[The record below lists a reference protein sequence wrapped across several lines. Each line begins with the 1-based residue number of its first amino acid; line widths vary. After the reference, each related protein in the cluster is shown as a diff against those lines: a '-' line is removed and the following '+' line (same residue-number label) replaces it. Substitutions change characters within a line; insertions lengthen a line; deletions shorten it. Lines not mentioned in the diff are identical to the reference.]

1 MADKTT
7 PVQILASHLRAA
19 AWQRYLMESRLD
31 DKHFADNGGAL
42 FHAVDTDVIKL
53 FTNPFEVAV
62 STEKR
67 RYGYAEIFPGD
78 EKPISIALGRA
89 LAHFIFNRLCGADP
103 PPLFVVP
110 PLEQEIRDVYQAVR
124 RDVEIERKQSIE
136 EFDSLRGLANKL
148 GKIEDEAEIVNL
160 MQQHAPTLAK
170 FFSGTRGSAAEYLR
184 YLRLLQDGR
193 LMPLEAAANDA
204 EIVKDEAVRT
214 TFARVN
220 DVADLVEQHELRQA
234 WTERLRR
241 EKSSA
246 TNSVFIFDDA
256 QVLARVEFINRRLH
270 DKARLVLITG
280 DLAMHAAAE
289 KYFPDDA
296 AVNFARLY
304 LRHPK
309 CYLAEPWVLSLSN
322 EPHDATEAEFIQW
335 LDAFV
340 AIAGPLAR
348 MEGTHNPEALKRLSS
363 TSDAELDEVLGK
375 IETNPAALLNDFR
388 KRWHAYA
395 RTIMLAHGDV
405 SKEEYEDSQAS
416 IKLFQDITTLRTRVE
431 TQIEKKVWEVWEAFF
446 KAAPGYGYIFAR
458 GLNRT
463 RRGMRPRNPP
473 LLDFDRFK
481 YARRLL
487 REIHKSYDPLQLN
500 DYQSTIEKLRGKE
513 DANSDYTYYLV
524 FGALFAAEGLWDV
537 AAMLA
542 RRSWDIAQRNDIPEI
557 SGREAAYLQAVS
569 LRHAARH
576 SSALEEVSQ
585 WLEEARTCLK
595 RDKQGYPKLRIGSGR
610 YRAEDVALDLT
621 YQLFSR
627 FQGETP
633 PRPVRSLQGI
643 MEEARRCLA
652 EVAQQAQDLH
662 TSDDMEERIQEA
674 AVLCHV
680 NRHLLTNL
688 FMSALLAKGSDPQA
702 LDGLEDVLSEFAENI
717 STPEGNGGARSTFL
731 VDAVYRVSAFLL
743 EQDHHKKKSLQR
755 KVIELLNDYDIKVA
769 SVMPYDVARFQYLR
783 DLAL

>member
-1 MADKTT
+1 MADKTS
-7 PVQILASHLRAA
+7 PIQVLASHLRAA
-19 AWQRYLMESRLD
+19 AWQRYLMEPRLD
-31 DKHFADNGGAL
+31 DKRFADNGGTL

-53 FTNPFEVAV
+53 FTNPFHVAV
-62 STEKR
+62 ATEKR
-67 RYGYAEIFPGD
+67 RFGYAEIFPDD
-78 EKPISIALGRA
+78 EAPVSIALGRT
-89 LAHFIFNRLCGADP
+89 LAHFIFYCLGGADP

-110 PLEQEIRDVYQAVR
+110 PLEQEVRDVYQAVR
-124 RDVEIERKQSIE
+124 RDVEIERKRSIE

-148 GKIEDEAEIVNL
+148 GKIDDEAEIVRL
-160 MQQHAPTLAK
+160 MQEHAPTLAK
-170 FFSGTRGSAAEYLR
+170 FFSGTRGAAAEYLR

-193 LMPLEAAANDA
+193 LMPLEAVASDA
-204 EIVKDEAVRT
+204 DIVKDEAVRRIFT
-214 TFARVN
+214 PVS
-220 DVADLVEQHELRQA
+220 DLVDLVAQHELRAA
-234 WTERLRR
+234 WTDRLRKHNR
-241 EKSSA
+241 A
-246 TNSVFIFDDA
+246 RDTVQLFDDA
-256 QVLARVEFINRRLH
+256 LVLARIESINRKLH

-280 DLAMHAAAE
+280 DQAMHAAGE
-289 KYFPDDA
+289 NYFPDGA

-322 EPHDATEAEFIQW
+322 EPHGASEAGFIQW

-340 AIAGPLAR
+340 AIVGPLAR
-348 MEGTHNPEALKRLSS
+348 MEGTHHPEALKRLSS

-375 IETNPAALLNDFR
+375 LQTNPATLLDDFR
-388 KRWHAYA
+388 ARWHAYA

-405 SKEEYEDSQAS
+405 SQEEYEDNQSS
-416 IKLFQDITTLRTRVE
+416 IKLYQDITTLRTRVE
-431 TQIEKKVWEVWEAFF
+431 KQIDQKAWEVWEAFF

-557 SGREAAYLQAVS
+557 TGREAAYLQAVS

-576 SSALEEVSQ
+576 SSALEDVSQ
-585 WLEEARTCLK
+585 WLEKARTCLE
-595 RDKQGYPKLRIGSGR
+595 RDKQGYPKLRIGTTR
-610 YRAEDVALDLT
+610 FKAEDVALDLT
-621 YQLFSR
+621 YMLFSR
-627 FQGETP
+627 FQGEAP
-633 PRPVRSLQGI
+633 PRPIRSLQGI

-652 EVAQQAQDLH
+652 EVAQQAQDQQ
-662 TSDDMEERIQEA
+662 TSDDMEERNQKA
-674 AVLCHV
+674 TVLCHV

-688 FMSALLAKGSDPQA
+688 FMAALLARGSDPQA
-702 LDGLEDVLSEFAENI
+702 LDGLEEVLSEFAANI
-717 STPEGNGGARSTFL
+717 STPEGEGGARSTFL

-743 EQDHHKKKSLQR
+743 VQDHHKKKSLQR
-755 KVIELLNDYDIKVA
+755 KVLELLNDNDIKLA

-783 DLAL
+783 DLAA